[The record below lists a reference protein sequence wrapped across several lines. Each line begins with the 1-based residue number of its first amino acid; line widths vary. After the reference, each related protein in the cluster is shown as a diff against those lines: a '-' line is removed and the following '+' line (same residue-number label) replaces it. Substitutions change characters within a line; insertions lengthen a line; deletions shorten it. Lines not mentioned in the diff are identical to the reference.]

1 MGKTELEKCLAGEY
15 FNGSDNV
22 LSEMT
27 LSAKRIL
34 KEFNNVD
41 YGNSAKRY
49 KLLKQLFGRIGEN
62 VCVDI
67 DFHCEYGKHILCG
80 NRVII
85 NMNCTFV
92 DNNIIEIGDDV
103 LIASNV
109 QIYTATHSTRLE
121 ERIVR
126 NWHPG
131 KEICHTYA
139 KPVKICNGAW
149 IGGGVI
155 ILPGITIGENS
166 VIGAGS
172 IVTHSIPS
180 NCVAVGS
187 PCRVIKTIDNQ
198 M

>member
-121 ERIVR
+121 ERIVI
-126 NWHPG
+126 NWQPG

-180 NCVAVGS
+180 NCVAVGN

>member
-92 DNNIIEIGDDV
+92 DNSIIEIGDDV

-126 NWHPG
+126 NWQLG